1 MWILLSLTLAQDLFS
16 RVISIPTFFEFK
28 NNKMYKELAE
38 THYVNHKDYK
48 KALAAG
54 IAMDNALKKDYTTG
68 GSTNT
73 HFMMSNFLK
82 YFSYEKLPI

>member
-1 MWILLSLTLAQDLFS
+1 
-16 RVISIPTFFEFK
+16 
-28 NNKMYKELAE
+28 MYKDIAE
-38 THYVNHKDYK
+38 QYYVNHKDYK

-82 YFSYEKLPI
+82 YFSYERLPENR